1 MNSFA
6 KYEFFFPKK
15 VYCCFYILN
24 PVDQSFQSGEHSL
37 ADILYS
43 IINFEY
49 SLSLLSGN
57 IFCTKVGEKRKDC
70 LIICQAHLAIVLLSN
85 RKFLCT
91 SDDEETVRIRSNQK
105 EELFCTGCVKQYFRQ
120 MYSYF
125 FCRF

>member
-24 PVDQSFQSGEHSL
+24 PVEQSFQSGEHSL

-49 SLSLLSGN
+49 NLSLLSGN

-70 LIICQAHLAIVLLSN
+70 LIICQAHLAIVLLLS

-91 SDDEETVRIRSNQK
+91 SDDEETVRICSK
-105 EELFCTGCVKQYFRQ
+105 DLFILSILNCKCVF
-120 MYSYF
+120 
-125 FCRF
+125 